1 MTTNTEVKNRVEREK
16 KASRMFWEL
25 LREGEQLSEA
35 KIQRRTLNRGV
46 RTLTFEFQGNQK
58 VLERE

>member
-1 MTTNTEVKNRVEREK
+1 MTTNTEVKRCVEREK

-46 RTLTFEFQGNQK
+46 
-58 VLERE
+58 